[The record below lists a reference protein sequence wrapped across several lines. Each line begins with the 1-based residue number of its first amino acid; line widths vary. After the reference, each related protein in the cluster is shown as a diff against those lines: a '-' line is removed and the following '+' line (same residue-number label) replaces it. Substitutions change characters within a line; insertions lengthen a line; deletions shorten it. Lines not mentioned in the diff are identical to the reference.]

1 MFLWPSK
8 DFTNKDHKS
17 LRINIE
23 FDHASYIQWSP
34 DSKAFIIHKAVEN
47 CIEVYKLN
55 KKSDSSGF
63 SGATKLTTFPKVNTL
78 LKIQIS
84 LLYLSFLSL
93 ATR

>member
-1 MFLWPSK
+1 VFLWPAK
-8 DFTNKDHKS
+8 DFANKEHKS

-63 SGATKLTTFPKVNTL
+63 SGATKLTTFPKVRTDFE
-78 LKIQIS
+78 IQIP
-84 LLYLSFLSL
+84 L
-93 ATR
+93 